1 MISDFSELKKLRQ
14 IAGLTQAELA
24 KRVGVSQSFIA
35 KIENGKIDPKFSI
48 IKKIYDELLLI
59 IDTQDTADK
68 IMHSPVITAHETDDV
83 ISIVN
88 KMENYNISQIPV
100 INDDEKLVGIIY
112 DYILLRKIVSNNIKK
127 LTASKIMSPLPP
139 LIQTSEP
146 INRILRLFSK
156 YSIVLVIDDK
166 LHPLGIITRSDLI
179 GFLVKHKLE
188 EPQ

>member
-1 MISDFSELKKLRQ
+1 MIPDFSELKKLRQ

-48 IKKIYDELLLI
+48 IKKIYDELLLMI
-59 IDTQDTADK
+59 NIQDTAEK
-68 IMHSPVITAHETDDV
+68 IMHSPVIVAHEKDDILSV
-83 ISIVN
+83 VN

-100 INDDEKLVGIIY
+100 VNNDEKLIGIIY
-112 DYILLRKIVSNNIKK
+112 DYVLLRKIISNNIKK
-127 LTASKIMSPLPP
+127 LTASKVMSPLPP
-139 LIQTSEP
+139 LIQKTEP
-146 INRILRLFSK
+146 INGILRLFSR
-156 YSIVLVIDDK
+156 YSVVLVIDDK